1 MKLVVND
8 ETHEVSARTLAAL
21 IDELG
26 YSGARIATALD
37 GVFVPAPQ
45 RERTPIIEGMRVE
58 IVAPMQGG

>member
-1 MKLVVND
+1 MQIVVND
-8 ETHEVSARTLAAL
+8 EVHEVSAKTLATL

-37 GVFVPAPQ
+37 GSFVPLSSRTQ
-45 RERTPIIEGMRVE
+45 TLLREGARVE